1 MACITLLLT
10 HATCLP
16 PPQVVYDCGPVAG
29 HKWEDFD
36 TVRAR
41 AAREWSALPK
51 AADVISAS
59 LQAKVQQQV
68 AARGKAA
75 GC

>member
-1 MACITLLLT
+1 M
-10 HATCLP
+10 
-16 PPQVVYDCGPVAG
+16 VYDCGPVAG
-29 HKWEDFD
+29 HQWDDFD

-41 AAREWSALPK
+41 VVREWAALPK
-51 AADVISAS
+51 TADVISAS